1 MMKRSRRIG
10 SQFSFIVPLALI
22 IHRQLFQII
31 KYRSHEPHIHVRD
44 MFRNKRAKKPCDK
57 INKKEYTRRERETE
71 GTRRAKKERPAKG
84 VSPEMFR
91 RYVPADLRSLSS
103 PDVGSPRTLVRQHIC
118 RPDLRTRSNRVLST
132 ILDIPRALDRQLV
145 SRKALPVYCG
155 FGHASLVL
163 TTATTSRPHLRRPT
177 YIDHTSV
184 PSSPSSS

>member
-1 MMKRSRRIG
+1 MK
-10 SQFSFIVPLALI
+10 
-22 IHRQLFQII
+22 
-31 KYRSHEPHIHVRD
+31 
-44 MFRNKRAKKPCDK
+44 
-57 INKKEYTRRERETE
+57 RERERERDRGNT
-71 GTRRAKKERPAKG
+71 TSKERTTGKRRLARD
-84 VSPEMFR
+84 VSPLCSGES
-91 RYVPADLRSLSS
+91 ADLPDDPSHSSS

-118 RPDLRTRSNRVLST
+118 RPNLRTRSNRM
-132 ILDIPRALDRQLV
+132 IDDPRHPSGRGDRQLV